1 MPKMRVKIL
10 PNRMRTMPNENQ
22 AALVEPLD
30 AFVQGDDQAP
40 TEATT
45 ETTNAESATVKDAT
59 NPETTEAETP
69 KEDGF
74 QKRINKVTAD
84 KYAEKR
90 RADALQAKLDELS
103 KTPSVEQVKAP
114 VIDDFDD
121 DDAFNQAN
129 IHHQVKQ
136 ELAKQNA
143 ELRQTDSDDKARQAA
158 DDFNQKVTKFGKED
172 FFEKANS
179 IPDLPAGVADALMQ
193 SESGAELIYHLG
205 SHLDKADALAQMT
218 PAAAMMEL
226 GRLSVE
232 MSKKPEPKL
241 SAAPDPIEPVTAG
254 SALSDKMDDEM
265 SIDAWMSKYN

>member
-1 MPKMRVKIL
+1 MSNEEQAAQVEASYTIEGQEQ
-10 PNRMRTMPNENQ
+10 TQEQVASENQ
-22 AALVEPLD
+22 QV
-30 AFVQGDDQAP
+30 
-40 TEATT
+40 
-45 ETTNAESATVKDAT
+45 ESAT
-59 NPETTEAETP
+59 TTEVKADDKP
-69 KEDGF
+69 SDGF
-74 QKRINKVTAD
+74 QTRINKVTAD

-143 ELRQTDSDDKARQAA
+143 ELRQTDTDDKARQAA

-193 SESGAELIYHLG
+193 SDIGLELIYHLG
-205 SHLDKADALAQMT
+205 GHLDQADALAGMT

-226 GRLSVE
+226 GKIHSVITA
-232 MSKKPEPKL
+232 KQNIEP
-241 SAAPDPIEPVTAG
+241 SAAPDPIQPLSSGGAISSERGPAG
-254 SALSDKMDDEM
+254 ATFE
-265 SIDAWMSKYN
+265 